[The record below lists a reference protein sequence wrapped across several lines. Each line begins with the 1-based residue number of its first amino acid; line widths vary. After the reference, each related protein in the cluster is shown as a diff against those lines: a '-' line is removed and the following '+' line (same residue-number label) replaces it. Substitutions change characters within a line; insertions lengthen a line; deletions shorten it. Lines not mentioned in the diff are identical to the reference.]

1 MNVIQDIAAYKKQST
16 IIINIKL
23 MKTKYLISKALFI
36 ILLLIMFWR
45 FGELL
50 YNWNYEN
57 GFWLSVSFIAF
68 ICNWVNFVI
77 VADRYEHWK

>member
-1 MNVIQDIAAYKKQST
+1 
-16 IIINIKL
+16 

-68 ICNWVNFVI
+68 VGNWVNFVF
-77 VADRYEHWK
+77 VADRYDHWK